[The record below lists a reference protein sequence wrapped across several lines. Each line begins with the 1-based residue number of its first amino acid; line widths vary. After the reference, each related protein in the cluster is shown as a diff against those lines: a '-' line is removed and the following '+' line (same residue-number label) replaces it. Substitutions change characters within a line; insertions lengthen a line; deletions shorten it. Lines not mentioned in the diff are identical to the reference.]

1 MNVENESSEFTQ
13 HKIPRNDGTN
23 YADYLLSNVE
33 VRCIAVDADNR
44 KWMGTTNNGVYVIS
58 DDCNTEVQ
66 HFTTENSPLPSNLIK
81 DIIIMPNGLVY
92 FATDQG
98 LCSYMSDVTATN
110 EEMTKG
116 NVYAYPNPVKPD
128 YTGSINIVGLSFH
141 ADIKIVSVN
150 GTLVKQGKSTS
161 GSYSWDGCDLKGRKV
176 ASGIYM
182 VETATEEGEKGTVCK
197 IAIIR

>member
-1 MNVENESSEFTQ
+1 MSTYGYALYQIVFSTKYREKTLI
-13 HKIPRNDGTN
+13 KTN
-23 YADYLLSNVE
+23 REELYRYIWGVLKNKKCYLY
-33 VRCIAVDADNR
+33 RIGGVDDHLHII
-44 KWMGTTNNGVYVIS
+44 VDLHPS
-58 DDCNTEVQ
+58 Q
-66 HFTTENSPLPSNLIK
+66 SLSNLIK

-110 EEMTKG
+110 EEMTKD

-150 GTLVKQGKSTS
+150 GTLVNQGKSTG

-182 VETATEEGEKGTVCK
+182 VETATSEGERGVVCK
-197 IAIIR
+197 IAIIK

>member
-1 MNVENESSEFTQ
+1 MMSFI
-13 HKIPRNDGTN
+13 KLDG
-23 YADYLLSNVE
+23 
-33 VRCIAVDADNR
+33 
-44 KWMGTTNNGVYVIS
+44 NGVYVIS
-58 DDCNTEVQ
+58 DDCNTEVK

-98 LCSYMSDVTATN
+98 LCSYMSDVTETN
-110 EEMTKG
+110 DEMTKD

-150 GTLVKQGKSTS
+150 GTLATFLPFRSQP
-161 GSYSWDGCDLKGRKV
+161 SYDDNSLY
-176 ASGIYM
+176 SHL
-182 VETATEEGEKGTVCK
+182 
-197 IAIIR
+197 